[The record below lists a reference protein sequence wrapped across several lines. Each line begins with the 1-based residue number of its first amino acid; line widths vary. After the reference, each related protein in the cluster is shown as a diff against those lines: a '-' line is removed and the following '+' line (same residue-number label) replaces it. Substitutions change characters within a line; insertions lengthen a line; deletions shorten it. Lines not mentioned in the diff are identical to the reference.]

1 MVVQHNM
8 TAINANRYFGM
19 NNTKL
24 SKSLEKLSSGY
35 AINRAGDN
43 AAGLAVSEKMRAQIS
58 GINQGVKNA
67 QDGISMVQTFEGALT
82 ETDSIL
88 QRMRTLATQSANG
101 TYQNDVDRE
110 AIQLEFNQLNDELNQ
125 IADTDFNGVIVLN
138 GGEMAD
144 GVKANAN
151 GEINYSTATRQAQQL
166 GTTGGFV
173 LGVGKDAFTTTKTDV
188 ETVTF
193 TASVD
198 KDGKVTW
205 TKPDSADGTLDMNT
219 DNGGFSYRGAT
230 IHVDSSK
237 VVSGDT
243 LTVSFKPAEA
253 AKAHTSEVIGKTTDA
268 GKVDSADAKEVS
280 DKLTLTVTK
289 DVVTSEEIAKAV
301 NKLNNLELSFTTTAG
316 SQDVTALKVNDKAVP
331 TAADTYEK
339 IADTDDGGALYINN
353 AGEINYAGK
362 GVAAADGTKIA
373 TIAGVT
379 NGLPAQLGA
388 AAKSTGSA
396 KVTYNVSQSS
406 YTAAKA
412 AEITVEEP
420 ESKVSQSNSN
430 DASTATLTYKNNIT
444 LQVGARTKDSVNFTF
459 AYDSNGLGELKA
471 DMDCSA
477 RGLGTD
483 KLSLATQESANT
495 AIDKIDNALNK
506 VSMVRGT
513 FGAVQN
519 RLEHKIDNLNTTSE
533 NLTSAE
539 SRIRDTNMAEE
550 MMNFTKN
557 QILSQ
562 ASQSMLAQANQLPQ
576 GVLSLLQ

>member
-67 QDGISMVQTFEGALT
+67 QDGISMVQTYEGALT

-101 TYQNDVDRE
+101 TYQDDVDRE
-110 AIQLEFNQLNDELNQ
+110 AIQLEFDQLNDELNQ
-125 IADTDFNGVIVLN
+125 IADTDFNGVVVLN

-144 GVKANAN
+144 GTKVDGN
-151 GEINYSTATRQAQQL
+151 GNINYSTAVRQAQQI
-166 GTTGGFV
+166 GTAGGFV
-173 LGVGKDAFTTTKTDV
+173 KAVDSANYNGTNS

-193 TASVD
+193 TANVAD
-198 KDGKVTW
+198 
-205 TKPDSADGTLDMNT
+205 DGTITWEASDGALSTVTQKTGTNKAT
-219 DNGGFSYRGAT
+219 GGFEYDGAVVT
-230 IHVDSSK
+230 VDTSK
-237 VVSGDT
+237 VVAGDT
-243 LTVSFKPAEA
+243 ITIEFGKKSDAVGVQPGTIGYNVELGKTGGDKTDGADGVTTATITLTAATKVTSQEIADAFNALNGLTISETYAKDAATPTAGTTTINGVTVPGAGNTAE
-253 AKAHTSEVIGKTTDA
+253 IGKVGDGKLVMDENMKISYVDKA
-268 GKVDSADAKEVS
+268 GQTYELASVTAGTMANGA
-280 DKLTLTVTK
+280 TNAGTVT
-289 DVVTSEEIAKAV
+289 TTV
-301 NKLNNLELSFTTTAG
+301 NVGQATFTPA
-316 SQDVTALKVNDKAVP
+316 NDKAVKLVEP
-331 TAADTYEK
+331 
-339 IADTDDGGALYINN
+339 DG
-353 AGEINYAGK
+353 
-362 GVAAADGTKIA
+362 
-373 TIAGVT
+373 
-379 NGLPAQLGA
+379 
-388 AAKSTGSA
+388 
-396 KVTYNVSQSS
+396 
-406 YTAAKA
+406 
-412 AEITVEEP
+412 
-420 ESKVSQSNSN
+420 KVSQSNSN
-430 DASTATLTYKNNIT
+430 DASTATLTYKDNIT

-459 AYDSNGLGELKA
+459 NYESNGLGDLKA

-483 KLSLATQESANT
+483 KLSLATQEDANA

>member
-8 TAINANRYFGM
+8 TAINANRYFGI
-19 NNTKL
+19 NNNKL

-43 AAGLAVSEKMRAQIS
+43 AAGLAVSEKMRAQIA
-58 GINQGVKNA
+58 GIDQGVKNA

-101 TYQNDVDRE
+101 TYQDDVDRE
-110 AIQLEFNQLNDELNQ
+110 AIQLEFDQLNDELNQ
-125 IADTDFNGVIVLN
+125 IADTDFNGVVVLN

-144 GVKANAN
+144 GTKADAAGN
-151 GEINYSTATRQAQQL
+151 ISYSTATRQAQQV
-166 GTTGGFV
+166 GTAGGFV
-173 LGVGKDAFTTTKTDV
+173 NGIAADGYQATNE

-193 TASVD
+193 TATKNSDGTVTWKASENALSAVQNGNNTTGGFSYDGAVVSVD
-198 KDGKVTW
+198 TTKIVSGDTITINF
-205 TKPDSADGTLDMNT
+205 TKPQLAVGQTSDTVGTNT
-219 DNGGFSYRGAT
+219 DNGT
-230 IHVDSSK
+230 
-237 VVSGDT
+237 VSTDGTVTAPT
-243 LTVSFKPAEA
+243 LTVD
-253 AKAHTSEVIGKTTDA
+253 ITDA
-268 GKVDSADAKEVS
+268 QITSDRLADA
-280 DKLTLTVTK
+280 T
-289 DVVTSEEIAKAV
+289 
-301 NKLNNLELSFTTTAG
+301 NFLNNLTVETSVDANGTVTGTKINGADFEGVDDGAGNKSSSVLKTYKDGGKIILGAGDGKISYVDANGTTTPLATVTEGKIENATATTAGTITTKFLTTTA
-316 SQDVTALKVNDKAVP
+316 S
-331 TAADTYEK
+331 YE
-339 IADTDDGGALYINN
+339 
-353 AGEINYAGK
+353 
-362 GVAAADGTKIA
+362 
-373 TIAGVT
+373 
-379 NGLPAQLGA
+379 P
-388 AAKSTGSA
+388 AKSSG
-396 KVTYNVSQSS
+396 
-406 YTAAKA
+406 
-412 AEITVEEP
+412 VELVEP

-459 AYDSNGLGELKA
+459 KYSSDGLGELKA

-483 KLSLATQESANT
+483 QLSLATQEDANA

-539 SRIRDTNMAEE
+539 SRIRDTDMASE

-557 QILSQ
+557 QILAQ

>member
-101 TYQNDVDRE
+101 TYQDDVDRE
-110 AIQLEFNQLNDELNQ
+110 AIQLEFDQLNDELNQ
-125 IADTDFNGVIVLN
+125 IADTDFNGVVVLN

-144 GVKANAN
+144 GTKVDGN
-151 GEINYSTATRQAQQL
+151 GNINYSTAVRQAQQI
-166 GTTGGFV
+166 GTAGGFV
-173 LGVGKDAFTTTKTDV
+173 KAVDSANYNGTNS

-193 TASVD
+193 TANVAD
-198 KDGKVTW
+198 
-205 TKPDSADGTLDMNT
+205 DGTITWEASDGALSTVTQKTGTNKAT
-219 DNGGFSYRGAT
+219 GGFEYDGAVVT
-230 IHVDSSK
+230 VDTSK
-237 VVSGDT
+237 VVAGDT
-243 LTVSFKPAEA
+243 ITIEFGKKSDAVGVQPGTIGYNVELGKTGGDKTDGADGVTTATITLTAATKVTSQEIADAFNALNGLTISETYAKDAATPTAGTTTINGVTVPGAGNTAE
-253 AKAHTSEVIGKTTDA
+253 IGKVGDGKLVMDENMKISYVDKAGQTYELASVTA
-268 GKVDSADAKEVS
+268 GKMANGA
-280 DKLTLTVTK
+280 TNAGTVT
-289 DVVTSEEIAKAV
+289 TTV
-301 NKLNNLELSFTTTAG
+301 NVGQATFTPA
-316 SQDVTALKVNDKAVP
+316 NDKAVKLVEP
-331 TAADTYEK
+331 
-339 IADTDDGGALYINN
+339 DG
-353 AGEINYAGK
+353 
-362 GVAAADGTKIA
+362 
-373 TIAGVT
+373 
-379 NGLPAQLGA
+379 
-388 AAKSTGSA
+388 
-396 KVTYNVSQSS
+396 
-406 YTAAKA
+406 
-412 AEITVEEP
+412 
-420 ESKVSQSNSN
+420 KVSQSNSN
-430 DASTATLTYKNNIT
+430 DASTATLTYKDNIT

-459 AYDSNGLGELKA
+459 NYESNGLGDLKA

-483 KLSLATQESANT
+483 KLSLATQESANA

>member
-67 QDGISMVQTFEGALT
+67 QDGISMVQTYEGALT

-101 TYQNDVDRE
+101 TYQDDVDRE
-110 AIQLEFNQLNDELNQ
+110 AIQLEFDQLNDELNQ
-125 IADTDFNGVIVLN
+125 IADTDFNGVVVLN

-144 GVKANAN
+144 GTKVDGN
-151 GEINYSTATRQAQQL
+151 GNINYSTAVRQAQQI
-166 GTTGGFV
+166 GTAGGFV
-173 LGVGKDAFTTTKTDV
+173 KAVDSANYNGTNS

-193 TASVD
+193 TANVAD
-198 KDGKVTW
+198 
-205 TKPDSADGTLDMNT
+205 DGTITWEASDGALSTVTQKTGTNKAT
-219 DNGGFSYRGAT
+219 GGFEYDGAVVT
-230 IHVDSSK
+230 VDTSK
-237 VVSGDT
+237 VVAGDT
-243 LTVSFKPAEA
+243 ITIEFGKKSDAVGVQPGTIGYNVELGKTGGDKTDGADGVTTATITLTAATKVTSQEIADAFNALNGLTISETYAKDAATPTAGTTTINGVTVPGAGNTAE
-253 AKAHTSEVIGKTTDA
+253 IGKVGDGKLVMDENMKISYVDKAGQTYELASVTA
-268 GKVDSADAKEVS
+268 GKMANGA
-280 DKLTLTVTK
+280 TNAGTVT
-289 DVVTSEEIAKAV
+289 TTV
-301 NKLNNLELSFTTTAG
+301 NVGQATFTPA
-316 SQDVTALKVNDKAVP
+316 NDKAVKLVEP
-331 TAADTYEK
+331 
-339 IADTDDGGALYINN
+339 DG
-353 AGEINYAGK
+353 
-362 GVAAADGTKIA
+362 
-373 TIAGVT
+373 
-379 NGLPAQLGA
+379 
-388 AAKSTGSA
+388 
-396 KVTYNVSQSS
+396 
-406 YTAAKA
+406 
-412 AEITVEEP
+412 
-420 ESKVSQSNSN
+420 KVSQSNSN
-430 DASTATLTYKNNIT
+430 DASTATLTYKDNIT

-459 AYDSNGLGELKA
+459 NYESNGLGDLKA

-483 KLSLATQESANT
+483 KLSLATQEDANA

>member
-19 NNTKL
+19 NNSKL
-24 SKSLEKLSSGY
+24 SKSLEELSSGY

-67 QDGISMVQTFEGALT
+67 QDGISMVQTYEGALT

-88 QRMRTLATQSANG
+88 QRMRTLAAQSANG
-101 TYQNDVDRE
+101 TYQDDVDRE
-110 AIQLEFNQLNDELNQ
+110 AIQLEFDQLNDELNQ
-125 IADTDFNGVIVLN
+125 IADTDFNGVVVLN
-138 GGEMAD
+138 GGVMAD
-144 GVKANAN
+144 GTKAAGGKFDYVN
-151 GEINYSTATRQAQQL
+151 ATRDAKQL
-166 GTTGGFV
+166 GGSYIN
-173 LGVGKDAFTTTKTDV
+173 GVGTADYDFTAPDGDDDATSKVVEFTVDIAEQTDGTKKYTWTASDGS
-188 ETVTF
+188 TVT
-193 TASVD
+193 S
-198 KDGKVTW
+198 K
-205 TKPDSADGTLDMNT
+205 
-219 DNGGFSYRGAT
+219 DNGGFEYDGAVIGIDT
-230 IHVDSSK
+230 SNLVNGDSVK
-237 VVSGDT
+237 VKFEKNTDEIKDLSA
-243 LTVSFKPAEA
+243 TVGSSFKANSANGTVTSGEFAIDLAE
-253 AKAHTSEVIGKTTDA
+253 
-268 GKVDSADAKEVS
+268 
-280 DKLTLTVTK
+280 DKLTEELAAALNALNGAVITEDVAADGGVTLKTTALSGTGDMSAYAGAQFAIATDGKITYKSNTVT
-289 DVVTSEEIAKAV
+289 TAV
-301 NKLNNLELSFTTTAG
+301 QLGTWTAG
-316 SQDVTALKVNDKAVP
+316 STA
-331 TAADTYEK
+331 
-339 IADTDDGGALYINN
+339 NN
-353 AGEINYAGK
+353 TVAG
-362 GVAAADGTKIA
+362 
-373 TIAGVT
+373 TIANTLVIGESTYQAANPGAVT
-379 NGLPAQLGA
+379 VL
-388 AAKSTGSA
+388 
-396 KVTYNVSQSS
+396 
-406 YTAAKA
+406 
-412 AEITVEEP
+412 EP
-420 ESKVSQSNSN
+420 EGAVSKADSN
-430 DASTATLTYKNNIT
+430 DASTATLTYKNNVT

-459 AYDSNGLGELKA
+459 AYSSNGLGELKA

-483 KLSLATQESANT
+483 KLSLSTQESANA

-519 RLEHKIDNLNTTSE
+519 RLEHKIDNLNVTSE